1 MSYLLS
7 FRDFDENLSFVD
19 KFLRVLDNGNMNT
32 IVFDAKY
39 LYDTTPFKNIT
50 YLNTNYSQSIESLNN
65 FINQV
70 DEILV
75 KNNNNIKSIKD
86 IKEALCVIIGFD
98 KFMNKLSS
106 EDKEKFINIL
116 SKTKESLKIHF
127 IFVDVPSG
135 FKPYEFETWYKFA
148 FDTSSGLWVGDGFA
162 EQYLIKPTKVIQAY
176 YEVIGNSFGYIVDK
190 GQVKYIKVIE
200 KI

>member
-1 MSYLLS
+1 MIPLYFQEIPPGSIVLTFCELLETEKEELYKKILEASIKSFMQYKTKMKPIPVLPKEIELSNINKAQIDFDFIPVGMVKKDLGIASIKLKDEMSYLLS

-75 KNNNNIKSIKD
+75 KNN
-86 IKEALCVIIGFD
+86 L
-98 KFMNKLSS
+98 
-106 EDKEKFINIL
+106 
-116 SKTKESLKIHF
+116 
-127 IFVDVPSG
+127 
-135 FKPYEFETWYKFA
+135 
-148 FDTSSGLWVGDGFA
+148 
-162 EQYLIKPTKVIQAY
+162 
-176 YEVIGNSFGYIVDK
+176 
-190 GQVKYIKVIE
+190 E